1 MINGLQTTKL
11 NPGIVSVESSLVLR
25 STEVHPAFALFV
37 LFSYLHPVQLD
48 SRDVSLNIKSPRVS
62 ECIPYNEKLLLGLE
76 CHSAG

>member
-25 STEVHPAFALFV
+25 STEVHPVFALFV

-48 SRDVSLNIKSPRVS
+48 SSRDVSLNINSPRVS
-62 ECIPYNEKLLLGLE
+62 E
-76 CHSAG
+76 